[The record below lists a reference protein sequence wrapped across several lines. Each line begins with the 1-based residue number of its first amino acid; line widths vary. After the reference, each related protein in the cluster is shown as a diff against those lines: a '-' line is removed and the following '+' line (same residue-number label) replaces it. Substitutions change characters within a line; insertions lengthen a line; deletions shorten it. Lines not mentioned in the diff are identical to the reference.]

1 MIQPRKL
8 HHYVQL
14 AWWLLWHQRWSLLI
28 ATGLCIVSLP
38 VNDTLTG
45 LLLPRDLVNVLGIL
59 LSLFLGFRYNQAY
72 KRWWEARILWGA
84 LVSESRN
91 WRDALTA
98 LLPRSAPA
106 ALHTKLLQLEVLLIW
121 CVNAKLR
128 SSEDNLQIPAAVET
142 LAREVGFNQ
151 PGVLQV
157 QLQMSR
163 CQRELVEEQWL
174 TPIDRR
180 ELVRVQQQLSDA
192 IGGLERIDQQPL
204 PASSTFCIRAL
215 SWSYGYLVFL
225 KLDASGDLSAAVV
238 GWLAFLVLL
247 MAERLG
253 TFLENPFRDQCFAL
267 PLDRLCRLITAEL
280 LGAQHP
286 LAHQA
291 TGPHP
296 GPVIT

>member
-1 MIQPRKL
+1 M
-8 HHYVQL
+8 
-14 AWWLLWHQRWSLLI
+14 
-28 ATGLCIVSLP
+28 
-38 VNDTLTG
+38 
-45 LLLPRDLVNVLGIL
+45 
-59 LSLFLGFRYNQAY
+59 
-72 KRWWEARILWGA
+72 EARILWGA

-98 LLPRSAPA
+98 LLPCPPRGPA
-106 ALHTKLLQLEVLLIW
+106 HQAVATGGAADLVRQ
-121 CVNAKLR
+121 CQLR
-128 SSEDNLQIPAAVET
+128 SSEDNLQISSAVET
-142 LAREVGFNQ
+142 LAREMGINQ
-151 PGVLQV
+151 PGVLRIAV
-157 QLQMSR
+157 VR

-180 ELVRVQQQLSDA
+180 ELVRVQQQLSNA

-253 TFLENPFRDQCFAL
+253 TFLENPFRDQRFAL
-267 PLDRLCRLITAEL
+267 PLDRPST
-280 LGAQHP
+280 
-286 LAHQA
+286 LAHQ
-291 TGPHP
+291 GIGLHP